1 MRQEVLDHRKVFEA
15 DTAGG
20 EDHMMTQ
27 INITIDSMKELEKIS
42 EIFQNMA
49 PKVPDREDQEE
60 DKTEKKIK
68 LTRFAEPKTKAKE
81 IDDGKLMALYKA
93 GRTKEWIAD
102 DMGISIATVYNHLK
116 KLREEGK
123 I

>member
-1 MRQEVLDHRKVFEA
+1 
-15 DTAGG
+15 
-20 EDHMMTQ
+20 MMMQ

-49 PKVPDREDQEE
+49 PKVPDQE
-60 DKTEKKIK
+60 DKTEDETEKKIK
-68 LTRFAEPKTKAKE
+68 LTRIAEPKTKAKE

-93 GRTKEWIAD
+93 GRTQAWIAD

>member
-1 MRQEVLDHRKVFEA
+1 
-15 DTAGG
+15 
-20 EDHMMTQ
+20 MMMQ
-27 INITIDSMKELEKIS
+27 INITIDSMKELEKLS

-49 PKVPDREDQEE
+49 PKVPDQE
-60 DKTEKKIK
+60 DKTEDKTEDETEKKIK

>member
-1 MRQEVLDHRKVFEA
+1 
-15 DTAGG
+15 
-20 EDHMMTQ
+20 MMMQ
-27 INITIDSMKELEKIS
+27 INITINSMMELEKIS
-42 EIFQNMA
+42 EIFKNMAPKVTFQNMA
-49 PKVPDREDQEE
+49 PKIPDQEDKTE
-60 DKTEKKIK
+60 DETEKKIK
-68 LTRFAEPKTKAKE
+68 LPRFAEPKTKAKE

>member
-1 MRQEVLDHRKVFEA
+1 
-15 DTAGG
+15 
-20 EDHMMTQ
+20 MMMQ
-27 INITIDSMKELEKIS
+27 INITINSMMELEKIS
-42 EIFQNMA
+42 EIIKNMA
-49 PKVPDREDQEE
+49 PKVPDREDKPEDKTE

-68 LTRFAEPKTKAKE
+68 LTQFAEPKTKAKE
-81 IDDGKLMALYKA
+81 IDEGKLMALYKA

-123 I
+123 L